1 MVISGSGPNLFS
13 ELNGSMPRTG
23 FPDPDLFDHFAH
35 MGRRLSHTSVTDA
48 ELPCATPL
56 SCRGSLCRALI
67 ILAFCQHGPDRSGH
81 FVRERDSHKHSRFPG
96 QHSR

>member
-48 ELPCATPL
+48 ELPYATPL
-56 SCRGSLCRALI
+56 SCSGSLCR
-67 ILAFCQHGPDRSGH
+67 ILVILSRCQHGPDRSRH
-81 FVRERDSHKHSRFPG
+81 LVRQRNGHKHPGFP
-96 QHSR
+96 R